1 MTSKP
6 AQSSAVM
13 TIGSIS
19 AIIVLFALLFLGHKY
34 KDDCLAAGKDFE
46 QCWEKGLTIA
56 GMNAGGPVSAVA
68 IVSYLIG
75 QANKEKEKAEKYQQG
90 FWTLDPALDRNK
102 KPQEASPGA
111 VDQASEV
118 CSLTRFA
125 RPIRTRIHRFHCLRA
140 DAGSIALRQEQKYG
154 RL

>member
-13 TIGSIS
+13 TIGSIG
-19 AIIVLFALLFLGHKY
+19 AIIVLLALLFLGHKY

-56 GMNAGGPVSAVA
+56 GINAGGPLSAAVVFGY
-68 IVSYLIG
+68 IIG
-75 QANKEKEKAEKYQQG
+75 QFGKEKEKAEKYQQG
-90 FWTLDPALDRNK
+90 FWTLNPALDRNK
-102 KPQEASPGA
+102 KPQETPPGA

-118 CSLTRFA
+118 
-125 RPIRTRIHRFHCLRA
+125 
-140 DAGSIALRQEQKYG
+140 
-154 RL
+154 

>member
-1 MTSKP
+1 MTRKTTL
-6 AQSSAVM
+6 ANAVTTVGRFSAV
-13 TIGSIS
+13 
-19 AIIVLFALLFLGHKY
+19 AVLLSLAFLGHKY
-34 KDDCLAAGKDFE
+34 KNDCLAAGEDFE

-68 IVSYLIG
+68 IVGYLIG

-90 FWTLDPALDRNK
+90 FWTLNPALDRNK

-118 CSLTRFA
+118 
-125 RPIRTRIHRFHCLRA
+125 
-140 DAGSIALRQEQKYG
+140 
-154 RL
+154 